1 MMRWKAAL
9 VLLTMAATMIVG
21 IWSTTGQDQ
30 INYISQPDELTVFLN
45 DVVFVRDVLRVPFG
59 SETQIVLPSQIVP
72 DTISLRDDDG
82 HIALYALSF
91 QTGQYVLTVRDDE
104 SGAGDGDVRNLTLE
118 YIALGGIRWQPLYSL
133 RLNSEESETV
143 GFDFVAAI
151 QNDAFFLED
160 TQINLAAGAVN
171 VSGQPPPPAMVDNN
185 QGFSDVQATAT
196 AFNTPPPSPI
206 PTPTPVVIVTPL
218 PNVTPEE
225 FAPLT
230 TQYIY
235 RLEPLTAEPGETLYA
250 ELLETSFPARQVLLW
265 NASRDTQASV
275 IYKVTNTADI
285 ALTAGIVRT
294 YQDGLFTGSDEIEY
308 TSPGGEGSIT
318 IGPLQDMRVTRDAT
332 QFTVPSENPN
342 DENGVDLRVEV
353 TLSLTNFSPFALE
366 IEVTDVFP
374 SQAFAFEFGTE
385 AEQVAG
391 NVVRWLVTVPAG
403 EALTITYAYRVFY

>member
-1 MMRWKAAL
+1 MRRRIVL
-9 VLLTMAATMIVG
+9 VVLTVAATLISIG
-21 IWSTTGQDQ
+21 STIGQDQ

-45 DVVFVRDVLRVPFG
+45 DVVFVRDVLRVPLD
-59 SETQIVLPSQIVP
+59 SETQIVLPTQIVP

-91 QTGQYVLTVRDDE
+91 QTGQYVLTVRDNDSSANE
-104 SGAGDGDVRNLTLE
+104 EDVRNLTLE
-118 YIALGGIRWQPLYSL
+118 YIALGGIRWEPLYSL
-133 RLNSEESETV
+133 YLNSDTVESV

-151 QNDAFFLED
+151 QNDAFVLED
-160 TQINLAAGAVN
+160 TQINLAAGVVN
-171 VSGQPPPPAMVDNN
+171 VEGQPPPPPMANNN
-185 QGFSDVQATAT
+185 QGFSDIQATAT
-196 AFNTPPPSPI
+196 ALPTQRPSPS
-206 PTPTPVVIVTPL
+206 PTPLVVATPL

-265 NASRDTQASV
+265 NAGRDAQASV

-318 IGPLQDMRVTRDAT
+318 IGPLQDMRVTREAT

-342 DENGVDLRVEV
+342 DENAVDLRVEV

-374 SQAFAFEFGTE
+374 TQAFAFELGTE
-385 AEQVAG
+385 AEQLGG
-391 NVVRWLVTVPAG
+391 NVVRWMVTVPPG
-403 EALTITYAYRVFY
+403 EAVTLTYAYRVFY